1 MTSRPGPWWPRK
13 IHLGKLWIAA
23 PLLLTAGCYRPPQA
37 ATDNLELISSLR
49 TAISTRSHQRLDDNE
64 RVLAERHSQ
73 GKLSDDEFK
82 AFNDLIA
89 LARAGDWEKA
99 ERRVVQFQRA
109 QRPTQEQI
117 DRLPR
122 PKKPN

>member
-1 MTSRPGPWWPRK
+1 
-13 IHLGKLWIAA
+13 LWIAA

-73 GKLSDDEFK
+73 GKLGDDEFK